1 MQERTKPP
9 IDDRTRDS
17 ASAEDNDSSLR
28 GQDAAEADNARRK
41 QQDGMSKGRHF
52 SDRDATWGR
61 KER

>member
-1 MQERTKPP
+1 MPVNIP
-9 IDDRTRDS
+9 DS
-17 ASAEDNDSSLR
+17 NSRASISAEDTDSSLL